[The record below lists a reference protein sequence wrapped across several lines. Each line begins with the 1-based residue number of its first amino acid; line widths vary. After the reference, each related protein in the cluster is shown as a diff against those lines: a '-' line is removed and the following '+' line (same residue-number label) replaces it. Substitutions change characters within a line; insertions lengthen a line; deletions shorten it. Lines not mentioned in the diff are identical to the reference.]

1 MLSES
6 SRYCASL
13 VPKILR
19 GSFYFSQLY
28 FCFVSQELNNRLER
42 IEQEKKDLLSNLSVL
57 EEKISSAENDR
68 NLLQDRLNLMSE
80 EKNGME
86 NEMAL
91 LKESL
96 QTSEKEKQ
104 VCFSKLLHNQN

>member
-1 MLSES
+1 MNF
-6 SRYCASL
+6 
-13 VPKILR
+13 V
-19 GSFYFSQLY
+19 
-28 FCFVSQELNNRLER
+28 FVSQELNNRLER

-68 NLLQDRLNLMSE
+68 NMLQDRLNSMSE

-104 VCFSKLLHNQN
+104 VCFSKLLHNQNWNNTPFE